1 MKTEN
6 NAAETGSSQNMK
18 SIQQTIYQKNNINE
32 RIDKK
37 NLQKVS
43 ERLIWRNQRKNVEE
57 KETARKWKVPEAV
70 EERESVMGEMGAVTN
85 SSSTNARSRCFPPFL
100 ELPRETKKEKE
111 KKRLDFSF
119 PYLFTL
125 LSLLNLYYN
134 YSNGRI

>member
-1 MKTEN
+1 M
-6 NAAETGSSQNMK
+6 
-18 SIQQTIYQKNNINE
+18 
-32 RIDKK
+32 
-37 NLQKVS
+37 
-43 ERLIWRNQRKNVEE
+43 
-57 KETARKWKVPEAV
+57 PEAV

-85 SSSTNARSRCFPPFL
+85 SSSSTNARRRCFPPFL